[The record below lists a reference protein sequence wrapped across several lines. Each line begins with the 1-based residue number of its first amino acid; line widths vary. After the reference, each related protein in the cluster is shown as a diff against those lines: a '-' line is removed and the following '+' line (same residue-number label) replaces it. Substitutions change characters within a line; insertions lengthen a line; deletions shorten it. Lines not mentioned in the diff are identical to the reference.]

1 MGPTLQEPPLVP
13 LAYATLAS
21 NTLELPLPALQFLPN
36 KNQPLAQPTLQ
47 EPPLVPLAHA
57 TPASN
62 SLETPLSA
70 LLSQLEMVSLPNKM
84 PLAQPTLQEPPL
96 VPLAYATLASNTLE
110 PPLPA
115 LQFLP
120 NKMPLA

>member
-1 MGPTLQEPPLVP
+1 MGAEYMGLAYATPASNTLEPPLPALQFLPNKMPLAQPMLQEPPLVP

-21 NTLELPLPALQFLPN
+21 NTLEPPLPALQFLPN

-70 LLSQLEMVSLPNKM
+70 LLSQLEMVALPN
-84 PLAQPTLQEPPL
+84 
-96 VPLAYATLASNTLE
+96 
-110 PPLPA
+110 
-115 LQFLP
+115 
-120 NKMPLA
+120 